1 MRIQLE
7 STSCGW
13 SAETLI
19 ELKQQRV
26 LVIRTA
32 RAPGNLSNLVTRAK
46 VSTRLGDGE
55 LIYDIG
61 GDARQG
67 DFDQLL
73 ASTPCMQNT
82 HITKV
87 LVLEQHDKVLGT
99 LPDLRT
105 RITQHYRHVP
115 PLDCLACREE
125 PGAHHG

>member
-19 ELKQQRV
+19 ELDQHRV
-26 LVIRTA
+26 LLIRTA
-32 RAPGNLSNLVTRAK
+32 RAPGNLSNLVTHAT
-46 VSTRLGDGE
+46 VSTRLEDGE
-55 LIYDIG
+55 LIHDIG

-73 ASTPCMQNT
+73 ASTPCILNG

-87 LVLEQHDKVLGT
+87 LARRQHDKVLGT

-115 PLDCLACREE
+115 PLDCSACREE